1 MLMHSIKM
9 TIHLLLKKT
18 KTKKNKKN
26 KHKTKQKTDDYSST
40 TNLLLSTKSS
50 QFLFIKHELLS
61 SVTTIH
67 IIPSKIGIWKQNGF
81 FVT

>member
-9 TIHLLLKKT
+9 TIHLLLKK
-18 KTKKNKKN
+18 KKKEMTI
-26 KHKTKQKTDDYSST
+26 H
-40 TNLLLSTKSS
+40 LLLSTKSCQLLS
-50 QFLFIKHELLS
+50 IQHELLS

-67 IIPSKIGIWKQNGF
+67 ILPSKIGIWKQNSF

>member
-9 TIHLLLKKT
+9 TIHLLLKKE
-18 KTKKNKKN
+18 KRKKKK
-26 KHKTKQKTDDYSST
+26 KEMTIH
-40 TNLLLSTKSS
+40 LLPSTKSS
-50 QFLFIKHELLS
+50 QLLSIQHELLS

-67 IIPSKIGIWKQNGF
+67 ILPSKIGIWKQNSF

>member
-9 TIHLLLKKT
+9 TIHLLLKK
-18 KTKKNKKN
+18 KKKKEMTI
-26 KHKTKQKTDDYSST
+26 H
-40 TNLLLSTKSS
+40 LLLSTKSCQLLS
-50 QFLFIKHELLS
+50 IQHELLS

-67 IIPSKIGIWKQNGF
+67 ILPSKIGIWKQNSF

>member
-9 TIHLLLKKT
+9 TIHLLLKKKKT
-18 KTKKNKKN
+18 KTKQNKKQITI
-26 KHKTKQKTDDYSST
+26 H
-40 TNLLLSTKSS
+40 LLLSTKSS
-50 QFLFIKHELLS
+50 QLLFIKHELLS
-61 SVTTIH
+61 SVMTIH

>member
-9 TIHLLLKKT
+9 TIHLLLKKE
-18 KTKKNKKN
+18 KKKK
-26 KHKTKQKTDDYSST
+26 KMTIH
-40 TNLLLSTKSS
+40 LLLSTKSS
-50 QFLFIKHELLS
+50 QLLSIQHELLS

-67 IIPSKIGIWKQNGF
+67 ILPSKIGIWKQNSF

>member
-9 TIHLLLKKT
+9 TIHLLRKRKKE
-18 KTKKNKKN
+18 KRKKKEMTI
-26 KHKTKQKTDDYSST
+26 H
-40 TNLLLSTKSS
+40 LLPSTKSS
-50 QFLFIKHELLS
+50 QLLSIQHELLS

-67 IIPSKIGIWKQNGF
+67 ILPSKIGIWKQNSF

>member
-40 TNLLLSTKSS
+40 TNLLHILN
-50 QFLFIKHELLS
+50 LLNCYPYNMS
-61 SVTTIH
+61 YYL
-67 IIPSKIGIWKQNGF
+67 QL
-81 FVT
+81 

>member
-9 TIHLLLKKT
+9 TIHLLHKRKKE
-18 KTKKNKKN
+18 KRKKKR
-26 KHKTKQKTDDYSST
+26 DDYSST

-67 IIPSKIGIWKQNGF
+67 ILPSKIGIWKQNGF
-81 FVT
+81 FVIVKPSTFNS